1 MHSLPQKRY
10 KKNDAGQWPSPAER
24 AKRLLYQLNIED
36 IPIQPRQIAER
47 LGIYVWEREIEG
59 NYDGYLM
66 RVGDDFGILINSAIK
81 SEARKNFTVAHELGH
96 YELDRNKKTNSA
108 CVIDEMYNP
117 ALNKQEESR
126 ANQFAVELLMP
137 KLQFLADMNQMEEV
151 GWEAIDSLA
160 AKYCTSLTSTAI
172 RYVRSSPHI
181 CAIVLSEENKIKYF
195 AYSKAFSKDNNC
207 YLLKDMPL
215 QNGSCAKRLFDRGLN
230 DVEEISGETPLSCW
244 FKGNSPAMLFEHSR
258 SLPRLKQVLS
268 FIWLR

>member
-1 MHSLPQKRY
+1 M
-10 KKNDAGQWPSPAER
+10 
-24 AKRLLYQLNIED
+24 NIEGV
-36 IPIQPRQIAER
+36 PIQPRQIAEK
-47 LGIYVWEREIEG
+47 LGIWVWEREIEG

-66 RVGDDFGILINSAIK
+66 RVGGVFGILINSSIK

-96 YELDRNKKTNSA
+96 YELDKHKKANSA
-108 CVIDEMYNP
+108 CLIDEMYNP
-117 ALNKQEESR
+117 MLNKQEELR

-137 KLQFLADMNQMEEV
+137 KRQFLADMNQTKEV
-151 GWEAIDSLA
+151 GWEAIDALA

-181 CAIVLSEENKIKYF
+181 CAIVLSEESKIKYF
-195 AYSKAFSKDNNC
+195 AYSKAFSEDENC

-215 QNGSCAKRLFDRGLN
+215 QNGSRAKRLFDSGLN
-230 DVEEISGETPLSCW
+230 DAEELSGEAPLSCW
-244 FKGNSPAMLFEHSR
+244 FKGNSPAMLFELSR